1 MCGIAGYFSTHQSFE
16 KNELENITNSM
27 PHRGPDAT
35 GLYWNEQ
42 QTCGLGHRRLSII
55 DLSTAANQPM
65 YSHCKRYV
73 MVFNGE
79 VFNYQS
85 IATQLQN
92 EHQKKFGSKIEFTT
106 TSDTEVILE
115 AFCFWGNDFV
125 HQLNG
130 MFAIAI
136 YDTQTHELFLF
147 RDRLGVKPIYYYHH
161 NNVLVFGSELKAVL
175 QFSIVNNKVDI
186 DKEAVNQYLHIGYI
200 AEPLSIYK
208 QIKKFPAGAFAVFNK
223 SELRIKYYWK
233 AEDKIEPTTHHNFI
247 EAKLELKKLLLDAVK
262 LRMISDVPFG
272 TFLSG
277 GIDSSLVTAMAQQN
291 SSSAPIK
298 TFSIGFKEAKYNES
312 AYAKQVSD
320 YLKTNHHQFIVS
332 EKDAMNMITRMVDAY
347 DEPYADSSALPTMLV
362 SKLAKQHVTMTLSG
376 DGGDEL
382 MMGYGMYNWANRLN
396 NPLVSATRK
405 PLSMLMKLMN
415 SKYKRVAEL
424 LNYEDKKYLHSHIF
438 SQEQYLFSRKEL
450 STLIQ
455 KNYQSNFVVEYNLK
469 TARKLSAAE
478 QQALFDIKYYLKDDL
493 LVKVDRASMQYSL
506 ETRTP
511 FLDYRVVEYCL
522 NLSEKFKMNNGVQ
535 KYLLKEILYDF
546 VPKEM
551 FDRPKWGFSIP
562 LVNWLKSDLKYLID
576 EYLSESAIIKSGLV
590 DYEIVKDLKAKFLSN
605 KFDYLYNRLW
615 LLIVLQMWHNKNW

>member
-1 MCGIAGYFSTHQSFE
+1 MCGIAGYFSTHKSFE

-35 GLYWNEQ
+35 GLYWNDS

-85 IATQLQN
+85 IAEELQKA
-92 EHQKKFGSKIEFTT
+92 HQQKMGSKIEFTT

-125 HQLNG
+125 HHLNG

-136 YDTQTHELFLF
+136 YDTHADELYLF
-147 RDRLGVKPIYYYHH
+147 RDRLGVKPIYYYHQ

-175 QFSIVNNKVDI
+175 QFSLVKNDLQI
-186 DKEAVNQYLHIGYI
+186 DKEALNQYLHIGYI
-200 AEPLSIYK
+200 TEPLSIYK
-208 QIKKFPAGAFAVFNK
+208 YIKKFPSGSFAVFNK
-223 SELRIKYYWK
+223 AELQIKYYWK
-233 AEDKIEPTTHHNFI
+233 AEDKIEATTHHNFI
-247 EAKLELKKLLLDAVK
+247 DSKLELKTLLLDSVK

-277 GIDSSLVTAMAQQN
+277 GIDSSLVTAMAQHN
-291 SSSAPIK
+291 SSTPIK

-332 EKDAMNMITRMVDAY
+332 EKDAIDLVTKIPDAY

-396 NPLVSATRK
+396 NPLVSAARK
-405 PLSMLMKLMN
+405 PASMLMKLMS

-424 LNYEDKKYLHSHIF
+424 LNYEDEKYLHSHIF
-438 SQEQYLFSRKEL
+438 SQEQYLFSRNEVKNL
-450 STLIQ
+450 VL
-455 KNYQSNFVVEYNLK
+455 KNYQSDFDVSYNFN
-469 TARKLSAAE
+469 TNRKLSAAE
-478 QQALFDIKYYLKDDL
+478 QQALFDIKFYLKDDL

-522 NLSEKFKMNNGVQ
+522 NISEKFKMNNGIQ

-562 LVNWLKSDLKYLID
+562 LVNWLKADLKFLID
-576 EYLSESAIIKSGLV
+576 EYLSESSITKSGLV
-590 DYEIVKDLKAKFLSN
+590 DYEIVKDLKSKFFSN

-615 LLIVLQMWHNKNW
+615 LLVVLHMWHNKK